1 MVSLPQAHTVTSG
14 ARTAYFWGGR
24 KALPWRHLCPP
35 TAVFLVPVRARQLN
49 ASCGKESPPGNYWSE
64 PESGKERVPGGQS
77 QLPPTCFPHGV
88 SSSLLSPPPPLR
100 HGFQKPSMAISAPCL
115 SISAQPSRPLGKPW
129 RLRHSGSMGGFRGPQ
144 RETFSASS
152 SPVRAGHTTARSP
165 GAMQGPWFSQGAQ
178 T

>member
-1 MVSLPQAHTVTSG
+1 MTLPPPSPVVSLPQAHTVTSG

-24 KALPWRHLCPP
+24 KALPWQHLCPR

-88 SSSLLSPPPPLR
+88 SSSLLSPPPPPAWVPEAL
-100 HGFQKPSMAISAPCL
+100 HGHFSPLPQHQCPSL
-115 SISAQPSRPLGKPW
+115 SPTGEAL
-129 RLRHSGSMGGFRGPQ
+129 
-144 RETFSASS
+144 E
-152 SPVRAGHTTARSP
+152 
-165 GAMQGPWFSQGAQ
+165 AQ
-178 T
+178 TLWQDGGL